1 MTYND
6 SEKRMPLC
14 FHHEEGEHH
23 HHHDCGGN
31 CENCDP
37 MTETLALMDY
47 MIKHNAAH
55 AEELAQLAKKLEEL
69 GKHEAA
75 EQVLTAVSEFE
86 KGNMRLSTI
95 LASLK

>member
-1 MTYND
+1 MKYN
-6 SEKRMPLC
+6 ETMLR
-14 FHHEEGEHH
+14 FHHEDEEHHH

-55 AEELAQLAKKLEEL
+55 ASELAQLGKKLDEL
-69 GKHEAA
+69 GKHEAS
-75 EQVLTAVSEFE
+75 EQVQSAVSEFE
-86 KGNMRLSTI
+86 KANMRLSVI